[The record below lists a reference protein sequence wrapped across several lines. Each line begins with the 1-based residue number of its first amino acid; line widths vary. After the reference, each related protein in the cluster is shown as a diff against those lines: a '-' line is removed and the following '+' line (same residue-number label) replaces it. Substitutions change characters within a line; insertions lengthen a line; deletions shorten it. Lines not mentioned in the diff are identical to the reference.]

1 MRLLHQARVISIGLK
16 LLERMVP
23 KKKTGSSVLHCMRK
37 LRETEPCSG
46 TISKSNSNNSIQSVT
61 DDYEQLETKE
71 SLELTI
77 VTATTTTTAVPAAEE
92 ASTHDCSCRATRNTS
107 ETQVNNLDVALE
119 PTTCGNDEAERPTL
133 PHELCKRT
141 EEAHSNDSSSVCSVV
156 LESKVSTPYF
166 SPKVIE
172 TGAVQQRIVS
182 IECQQASLCSD
193 PDSALSS
200 MSPQP
205 NSFTGDAPQDDPWN
219 VQHSP
224 IVRDEG
230 KLARIKLELDEMQQ
244 RYDTLN
250 RDYTLAKE
258 QIDQLEQELVKATQA
273 SREQSKL
280 NERIAYLVKREED
293 LLKESHELREQN
305 ELLEFR
311 IIELEESHD
320 KPYHHK
326 SMSSDGVVSGRLIM
340 DSIASSR
347 ASVP

>member
-1 MRLLHQARVISIGLK
+1 
-16 LLERMVP
+16 
-23 KKKTGSSVLHCMRK
+23 MRK

-92 ASTHDCSCRATRNTS
+92 ASTHDSSCRTTRNTS
-107 ETQVNNLDVALE
+107 ETLAKNLDLAIE
-119 PTTCGNDEAERPTL
+119 TTTCGNDEVERPMV

-141 EEAHSNDSSSVCSVV
+141 KEAHSNEHSSGASSVVV
-156 LESKVSTPYF
+156 EANSSLPYLATAAINTST
-166 SPKVIE
+166 
-172 TGAVQQRIVS
+172 QQSIVS
-182 IECQQASLCSD
+182 VECQQASLGSD
-193 PDSALSS
+193 TDSALSS

-205 NSFTGDAPQDDPWN
+205 NSFTGDSPEDDPWN
-219 VQHSP
+219 VQRSA
-224 IVRDEG
+224 IARDDG
-230 KLARIKLELDEMQQ
+230 KLTRIKLELDEMQQ

-273 SREQSKL
+273 SREQRKL

-320 KPYHHK
+320 KIN
-326 SMSSDGVVSGRLIM
+326 V
-340 DSIASSR
+340 
-347 ASVP
+347 